1 MTTGD
6 KKPKQESAELAPLK
20 QIKEGITPKDIQCKS
35 TMELIFKQS
44 GEPACVKASSVEKLI
59 ERGWIL

>member
-35 TMELIFKQS
+35 TMELIFSRWKS
-44 GEPACVKASSVEKLI
+44 NSI
-59 ERGWIL
+59 